1 MFTIKHDCEV
11 FQDYRLLSRDVMAA
25 ILVSRDY
32 DVVDR
37 SVYQTNPD
45 EVEPFAR
52 INTFQLYLWGW

>member
-1 MFTIKHDCEV
+1 
-11 FQDYRLLSRDVMAA
+11 MAA

-37 SVYQTNPD
+37 SVYQTYPD

-52 INTFQLYLWGW
+52 VDTFQLYLWDC